1 MSLESFC
8 ALSIDCVEVIVLEKS
23 ALSGIISDV
32 DAQMPHL
39 LISLVE
45 TKAFQLSL
53 AALACSVP

>member
-8 ALSIDCVEVIVLEKS
+8 ALSNDCVKVIALEKS
-23 ALSGIISDV
+23 ALSDIISDV

-53 AALACSVP
+53 AAFSLA